1 MFKKLVNLLFE
12 EEEIEELD
20 EGFDTEE
27 PIIEVRTKK
36 AEPELPKK
44 AEPVTLKEEKTT
56 EAEPVLTAQEESAPV
71 ATGEKPVENK
81 GIMIDLEPAKP
92 AKVNVPKFT
101 QKRETEYEF
110 SQVISPIYGVLDDE
124 KKTVSELSSP
134 SQPKRKVVM
143 NNSLLGTVISPIYG
157 VTKESKNVSSVNRV
171 VKEEEVEN
179 VSLDDLLSMPA
190 HQHVNDEYEKAHL
203 LREEDPNDL
212 DSLIRSLKES
222 EPAKPVQHK
231 MVESQLNLFGDEE

>member
-20 EGFDTEE
+20 EGYEVDE

-36 AEPELPKK
+36 PEPELPKK
-44 AEPVTLKEEKTT
+44 AEPVTLKEEKTA
-56 EAEPVLTAQEESAPV
+56 EAAEKQEENSV
-71 ATGEKPVENK
+71 LESVEKPVESK

-92 AKVNVPKFT
+92 KQVNVPKFT

-110 SQVISPIYGVLDDE
+110 SQVISPIYGVLEDE

-134 SQPKRKVVM
+134 SQPKRKVVP

-157 VTKESKNVSSVNRV
+157 VTKEARNSSSLNRV

-179 VSLDDLLSMPA
+179 VSLEDLLSKPFNKHEDA
-190 HQHVNDEYEKAHL
+190 GFEQEHL

-212 DSLIRSLKES
+212 DSLIRSLRES

-231 MVESQLNLFGDEE
+231 MVESQLNLFDNEE